1 MRRTLGVAAW
11 PAIGQLP
18 YLCGARYLKISR
30 PGAIG
35 FGPTP
40 YAAAMTDHRDHPSRP
55 TEDRKFLQ
63 AKPYAD
69 TSFLDTD
76 AWRALRIVGEFV
88 EGFDALARLGTAV
101 TVFGSARTQ
110 PDDPMYTAARRIGTG
125 LARAGFA
132 VITGGGPGI
141 MEAAN
146 RGCQEGGGYSVGCTI
161 ELPHEQ
167 SSNPYLDLWVDFR
180 YFFVRKTMF
189 VKYAQGFVIFPGG
202 YGTLDELFESVT
214 LVQTGKVE
222 HFPLVLFNRRYWG
235 GLMDWLRDPVRETGR
250 IGPHDPDLLHLTDD
264 PDEVV
269 AIMVESRQ
277 HELEARAEAEVA
289 GGPSAAEA
297 DRERRAA
304 RARQPD

>member
-1 MRRTLGVAAW
+1 
-11 PAIGQLP
+11 
-18 YLCGARYLKISR
+18 
-30 PGAIG
+30 
-35 FGPTP
+35 
-40 YAAAMTDHRDHPSRP
+40 MTDLRGRLVQP

-69 TSFLDTD
+69 TSFLESD

-88 EGFDALARLGTAV
+88 EGFDAMARLGPAV
-101 TVFGSARTQ
+101 TVFGSARTLPQ
-110 PDDPMYTAARRIGTG
+110 DPMYAAARSIAGG
-125 LARAGFA
+125 LAEAGFA

-146 RGCQEGGGYSVGCTI
+146 RGCQEAGGFSVGCLI

-167 SSNPYLDLWVDFR
+167 GSNPYLDLSVDFR

-222 HFPLVLFNRRYWG
+222 HFPLVLYGRSYWG
-235 GLMDWLRDPVRETGR
+235 GLLDWLRGPVEISGR
-250 IGPHDPDLLHLTDD
+250 IGPHDVDLLTVTDD
-264 PDEVV
+264 PEEVV
-269 AIMVESRQ
+269 RIMIESRDR
-277 HELEARAEAEVA
+277 ELAAREEAEDMA
-289 GGPSAAEA
+289 ADGAPGEPTSAARRVRQYDPEA

-304 RARQPD
+304 QTGHPD